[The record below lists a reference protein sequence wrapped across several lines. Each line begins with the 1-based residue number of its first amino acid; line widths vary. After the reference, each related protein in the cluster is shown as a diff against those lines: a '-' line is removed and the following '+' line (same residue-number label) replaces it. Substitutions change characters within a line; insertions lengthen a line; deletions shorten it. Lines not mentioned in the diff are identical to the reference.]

1 MKRQDLIKF
10 QNAPVAEILAEVAK
24 LKKEATK
31 VALELKMG
39 QVKNVHL
46 EKNIKKDIARLK
58 TIITSKALQA

>member
-24 LKKEATK
+24 LKKEAAK

-58 TIITSKALQA
+58 TIITSKEL